1 MNTSLRNPKPLI
13 SALLMVLV
21 VFALTA
27 PFLSTDAWAG
37 PSTPFDIIQAGFLHW
52 GLVILLLLIWLGIQL
67 FWPAPATATKLS
79 MAASATVAWL
89 SLTLFFHF
97 NPPGGNFDNAGI
109 GGAVAFFALVG
120 GLGVVLVWMHFLAD
134 DVTY

>member
-13 SALLMVLV
+13 SSLVMLLV

-27 PFLSTDAWAG
+27 PFLSTDFFAG
-37 PSTPFDIIQAGFLHW
+37 PSTPFDIVQAGFIHW
-52 GLVILLLLIWLGIQL
+52 GIVILLVLLWLGIQL
-67 FWPAPATATKLS
+67 FWRAPTSATKLS
-79 MAASATVAWL
+79 LAASATVAWL
-89 SLTLFFHF
+89 SLVLFFHF
-97 NPPGGNFDNAGI
+97 NPPDGNFDKAGI

-134 DVTY
+134 DIAF

>member
-1 MNTSLRNPKPLI
+1 MNNSLRTPKPFV
-13 SALLMVLV
+13 SVLLVLLT

-37 PSTPFDIIQAGFLHW
+37 PSTPFDIVQAGFLHW
-52 GLVILLLLIWLGIQL
+52 GLVILLALLWLGVQL
-67 FWPAPATATKLS
+67 FWPAPPEATKLS

-97 NPPGGNFDNAGI
+97 NPPDGNFDNAGI

-120 GLGVVLVWMHFLAD
+120 GLGVVLVWMHYLAD
-134 DVTY
+134 DVTF